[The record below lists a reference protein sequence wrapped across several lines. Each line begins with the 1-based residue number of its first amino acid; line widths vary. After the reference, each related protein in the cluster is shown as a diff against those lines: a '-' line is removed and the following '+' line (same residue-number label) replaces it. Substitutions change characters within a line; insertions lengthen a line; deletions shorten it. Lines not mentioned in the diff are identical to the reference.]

1 LFSLSFYLGG
11 YTTFFSDNKYTF
23 QTTTICDFKNVF
35 INKKCL
41 LKQSLQKKALIMQR
55 TVIKG
60 IVRFDRRNKVTDYL
74 FTDKNIKTNDYA

>member
-1 LFSLSFYLGG
+1 RFYLFSLSFYLGG

-23 QTTTICDFKNVF
+23 QTATICDFKNVF

-41 LKQSLQKKALIMQR
+41 LKQSLKKKALIMQR

-60 IVRFDRRNKVTDYL
+60 IVRFDRRNKSYRLLVYR
-74 FTDKNIKTNDYA
+74 